1 MAQKKNL
8 VGQRFGHLTVIE
20 KTGETQNRY
29 CVWRCRC
36 DCGGEICVNTKR
48 LMRGTVTNCGCIP
61 KTTARN
67 GSVAEDLT
75 GRKYGSLTVLYRGEN
90 KNGRTRWVCKCS
102 CGNEITVNAQ
112 QLKAGK
118 RKSCGCQTQRFAHN
132 KRDLTNQRFGRLV
145 ALYSTEN
152 RDSKG
157 SVFWHCRCDCGKELD
172 VTQDGL
178 VYGSYRSCGC
188 LKKEIQKKI
197 STHLHLID
205 HTCLE
210 WLENRKHRRDNTSG
224 FRGIYRLKNGHYRVG
239 IGFKK
244 KNFYIGTYRTFEDAV
259 SARLKVE
266 NQIHGNFV
274 KGYYIW
280 MEKAIS
286 DPVWAKNNPYLFEV
300 EKTGPEVFHIVTNIS
315 LSK

>member
-244 KNFYIGTYRTFEDAV
+244 RIFI
-259 SARLKVE
+259 SALIEHLKMLFLPALRLK
-266 NQIHGNFV
+266 IKF
-274 KGYYIW
+274 
-280 MEKAIS
+280 MEI
-286 DPVWAKNNPYLFEV
+286 
-300 EKTGPEVFHIVTNIS
+300 
-315 LSK
+315 LSKVTISGWKKQFPIQCGPKTIRICLKWKRQVRKYFIL